1 MIRQAALFVLT
12 VLATAALHAHPSA
25 PADRSHLVRFHSPTL
40 GDPQAK
46 VELVEFFDPACEACR
61 AVYPHVKRLMAEN
74 PGRIRLV
81 IRYAPFHKDADQI
94 VRLLEAAKRQGK
106 FWPTLEM
113 LLATQSEWAINHV
126 AKLEFALK
134 AVSRVGL
141 DMRRVEEDMRSPALT
156 QLIEQ
161 DRRDLIALKVSG
173 TPEFFLNGRPLVAR
187 SLDDLRKQIEQA
199 VRAAYP

>member
-1 MIRQAALFVLT
+1 MIRQAALFVLAG
-12 VLATAALHAHPSA
+12 LAAAGLYAQPNA
-25 PADRSHLVRFHSPTL
+25 PVDRSHLVRFHSPTQ

-61 AVYPHVKRLMAEN
+61 SVYPVIKQVIKEN

-106 FWPTLEM
+106 YWQSLET
-113 LLATQSEWAINHV
+113 LLATQSEWAVNHV
-126 AKLEFALK
+126 AKPDLAMK
-134 AVSRVGL
+134 AVSGLGL
-141 DMRRVEEDMRSPALT
+141 DMRRLEADMRSPALK

-161 DRRDLIALKVSG
+161 DRRDLVALKVSG
-173 TPEFFLNGRPLVAR
+173 TPEFFLNGRPLLAR
-187 SLDDLRKQIEQA
+187 SLDDLKKQIAQA
-199 VRAAYP
+199 VRVAYP